1 MYSSVFHQRCEYKGW
16 LIHTFDCDTS
26 INSRILDGAH
36 LERHSKVLVFI
47 NALLLAEEVV
57 ALVVLCFM
65 CLTLTSLLALLV
77 YQIMYI
83 DCAQRNDFDEDKFC
97 LLFCF
102 FRHIK
107 GIEVVTYN
115 CATITKCI

>member
-102 FRHIK
+102 VFS
-107 GIEVVTYN
+107 GT
-115 CATITKCI
+115 